1 MTLITYKYQKI
12 LQRAKAILWNE
23 PINPVDWKESE
34 DMDSDLEWEQ
44 KVVENLL
51 LEEEQKEEKKY
62 PLN

>member
-1 MTLITYKYQKI
+1 MLITYKYQKI

-23 PINPVDWKESE
+23 PINQVDWKESE
-34 DMDSDLEWEQ
+34 DTDLDLEWEQ
-44 KVVENLL
+44 KLVENLL